1 MRGATNA
8 AAAAGGGEMYDL
20 FIITD
25 TTEYTL
31 PKSCRCLI
39 VDGYINMRPSARG
52 ASVLLPE
59 MSCEVGTASVAL
71 SADGRTIEI
80 TDSGYTIN
88 AIAFW

>member
-8 AAAAGGGEMYDL
+8 AAAGGGEIYDL

-31 PKSCRCLI
+31 PKSCRFLI
-39 VDGYINMRPSARG
+39 VDGYLNSRPSARG
-52 ASVLLPE
+52 TSVILPQ

-80 TDSGYTIN
+80 TDLDYTIN